1 MSKQYR
7 PGQKAPVS
15 GQYEIVERR
24 GGRTGKERTVVK
36 MVKGKPLP
44 PVPEK
49 GQKYRLVDPTEVHVT
64 SRGGL
69 YVKTDELLDNPKVR
83 KKIEDMAQFL
93 MKRRAAD
100 KSPKDGR

>member
-100 KSPKDGR
+100 KYPKDSK